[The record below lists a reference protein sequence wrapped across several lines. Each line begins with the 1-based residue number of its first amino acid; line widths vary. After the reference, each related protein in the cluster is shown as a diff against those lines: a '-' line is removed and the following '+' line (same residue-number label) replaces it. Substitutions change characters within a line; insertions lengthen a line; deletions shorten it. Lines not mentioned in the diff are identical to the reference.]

1 MQLDIFT
8 SQNLRDKGIQQA
20 INHADEVQPL
30 WSEQAYNC
38 LLNYIR
44 YNDEFMT
51 EDVREASKNQ
61 LSEPPSARAWGGI
74 IVKAVKCGLIYRKG
88 FKNVSNVKAHC
99 TPASIWGVNK

>member
-8 SQNLRDKGIQQA
+8 SQILRDKGIQQA
-20 INHADEVQPL
+20 INHADQVKPL

-51 EDVREASKNQ
+51 EDVREASKHQ

-99 TPASIWGVNK
+99 TPATLWAVNK

>member
-1 MQLDIFT
+1 MQLDIFL

-20 INHADEVQPL
+20 INHADQVKPL

-51 EDVREASKNQ
+51 EDVREASKHQ

-88 FKNVSNVKAHC
+88 FRNVSNVKAHR
-99 TPASIWGVNK
+99 TPATLWAVNK

>member
-1 MQLDIFT
+1 MQLDIFI

-20 INHADEVQPL
+20 INYADKVQPL

-61 LSEPPSARAWGGI
+61 LSEPPSSRAWGGI

-88 FKNVSNVKAHC
+88 FRNVSNVKAHC
-99 TPASIWGVNK
+99 TPATLWAVNK

>member
-1 MQLDIFT
+1 MQLDIFL

-20 INHADEVQPL
+20 INHADQVKPL

-51 EDVREASKNQ
+51 EDVREASKHQ

-88 FKNVSNVKAHC
+88 FRNVSNVKAHC
-99 TPASIWGVNK
+99 TPATLWAVNK